1 MENFSLFMGIFCYIR
16 GTGNENVSI
25 SCLFKEFVNW
35 KLLFYGSLPGVGY
48 PLLLYR

>member
-25 SCLFKEFVNW
+25 SSLFQEIVNW
-35 KLLFYGSLPGVGY
+35 RLLFYGDMISHCCY
-48 PLLLYR
+48 AD